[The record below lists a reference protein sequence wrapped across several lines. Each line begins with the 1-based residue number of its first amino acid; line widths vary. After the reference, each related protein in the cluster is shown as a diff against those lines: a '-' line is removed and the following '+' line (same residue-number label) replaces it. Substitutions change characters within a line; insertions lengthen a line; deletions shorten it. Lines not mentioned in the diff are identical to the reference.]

1 MANILLLDI
10 ENAPNLAHVWKIWDE
25 NIGLSQLLEES
36 YILSFAAKWYG
47 EEFIYFDSLHHNSK
61 RHMMKGIHTLMNS
74 ADVIVH
80 YNGNRH
86 DIPHLNRSFLEEHF
100 APPSPS
106 KQIDLLTTVKNR
118 FKFPSNKLEYVVKAL
133 GLGEKVRNVE
143 GHVLWRKCMADDAA
157 AWQQMKKYN
166 IHDVVLLERLYTY
179 LRPWIK
185 NHPNLGVYQANALVC
200 PVCAGTHYTERAT
213 TVTKDRVYKQYQCK
227 TGTCRA
233 WFRDTKS
240 SGPKAGQKFSTS

>member
-25 NIGLSQLLEES
+25 TIQLDRLLEES
-36 YILSFAAKWYG
+36 YILSYAAKWYG
-47 EEFIYFDSLHHNSK
+47 KELVLFDSLHFNSK
-61 RHMMKGIHTLMNS
+61 RHMLKGIHALMDK
-74 ADVIVH
+74 ADIIVH

-86 DIPHLNRSFLEEHF
+86 DIPHLNRSFLEENL

-118 FKFPSNKLEYVVKAL
+118 FKFPSNKLAYVAKTL
-133 GLGEKVRNVE
+133 GLGEKVRNEE
-143 GHVLWRKCMADDAA
+143 GHVLWRKCMADDAT
-157 AWQQMKKYN
+157 AWQQMKRYN

-185 NHPNLGVYQANALVC
+185 NHPNLGVYQEDALVC
-200 PVCAGTHYTERAT
+200 PVCSGTSYVERKVA
-213 TVTKDRVYKQYQCK
+213 VTKDRVYKQYQCK

-240 SGPKAGQKFSTS
+240 SGPKAGQKFSTG